1 MAGPGVRRS
10 RRWFLKSVGLGAAVA
25 AGGGPAG
32 LLTKEVLAGSA
43 EATAVGAAGSST
55 NFGRIFPNLPPFFNA
70 LHPSGAT
77 DSLRAALTDIG
88 KPGGLLDANDQ
99 LSAGPI
105 ALITNPAVNGNNPP
119 TNPDNPTHTAGTT
132 FFGQF
137 LDHDMTFDAGSTL
150 GVPTSPFTALNS
162 RNPYFDLDSVY
173 GQGPVATPQFYNPAD
188 FAKLNIGF
196 GGIFEDLP
204 RDANNTAIIPEF
216 RNDENMMIAGLHCAF
231 ILFHNH
237 AVDYARSVENL
248 TDPTEVYQEAR
259 RLTLWHYHW
268 LILNEL
274 LPLFIGPAM
283 LSDILTNGPMFYKP
297 ALGQAVMPVE
307 FQGACY
313 RFGHSMVR
321 PSYRANLKGDNGN
334 PFFGLV
340 FDPQIGNPIYP
351 ALTDPGDLRGGFRAP
366 RRFIGW
372 QTFFDF
378 ADGQIKRNK
387 QIDAKISTPLFQLPL
402 GTIPTHQAPI
412 ALPQRNL
419 LRQVTWSMPAG
430 QDVARVMDAEPLTP
444 NDLSELKAYGLG
456 LEKSTPLWYYA
467 IKEAGLVPCTDVGKS
482 TGGFHLGPVGGRIVG
497 EVMVGLLK
505 SDPNSWVYSQPG
517 WTPTLQNP
525 GPGFKVVDFL
535 TFAGVDPATRHA
547 EQPNFA

>member
-10 RRWFLKSVGLGAAVA
+10 RRWFLKSLGLGTAVA
-25 AGGGPAG
+25 VGSGPAG
-32 LLTKEVLAGSA
+32 LLTKDVLAGPTDGTTTS
-43 EATAVGAAGSST
+43 AAGSSP
-55 NFGRIFPNLPPFFNA
+55 NFGRIFPSLPPFFNA
-70 LHPSGAT
+70 LHPSGTT
-77 DSLRAALTDIG
+77 DQLQAALIDIG
-88 KPGGLLDANDQ
+88 KPGGPLDANDQ
-99 LSAGPI
+99 LSAGPV
-105 ALITNPAVNGNNPP
+105 ALITDPAVNGNNPP

-137 LDHDMTFDAGSTL
+137 MDHDMTFDAGSTL

-162 RNPYFDLDSVY
+162 RSPYFDLDSVY
-173 GQGPVATPQFYNPAD
+173 GQGPVATPQFYDPTD
-188 FAKLNIGF
+188 FVKLNIGF
-196 GGIFEDLP
+196 GGLFEDLP
-204 RDANNTAIIPEF
+204 RDSNNSAIIPEF

-231 ILFHNH
+231 ILFHNK

-248 TDPTEVYQEAR
+248 SDPTAVLQEAR
-259 RLTLWHYHW
+259 QLTLWHYHW
-268 LILNEL
+268 LILKEL

-283 LSDILTNGPMFYKP
+283 LSDIVTNGPMFYKP

-340 FDPQIGNPIYP
+340 FDPQIGNVSYP
-351 ALTDPGDLRGGFRAP
+351 SVTDPNDLRGGFRAP

-430 QDVARVMDAEPLTP
+430 QDVARVMDVEALTP
-444 NDLSELKAYGLG
+444 NDLSELKTYGLG

-467 IKEAGLVPCTDVGKS
+467 IKEAGLMPCTDIGKA

-497 EVMVGLLK
+497 EVIVGLLK
-505 SDPNSWVYSQPG
+505 SDPNSWVYNQPG

-535 TFAGVDPATRHA
+535 TFAGVDPTTRHA
-547 EQPNFA
+547 EQPSFA

>member
-1 MAGPGVRRS
+1 MARIRRS
-10 RRWFLKSVGLGAAVA
+10 RRWFLKSLGLGAAVA
-25 AGGGPAG
+25 VGSGPAG
-32 LLTKEVLAGSA
+32 LLTKDVLAGP
-43 EATAVGAAGSST
+43 TVGTTDGLTGSSS

-77 DSLRAALTDIG
+77 DQLQAALVDIG

-105 ALITNPAVNGNNPP
+105 ALITDPSVNGNNPP

-137 LDHDMTFDAGSTL
+137 MDHDMTFDAGSTL

-162 RNPYFDLDSVY
+162 RSPYFDLDSVY
-173 GQGPVATPQFYNPAD
+173 GQGPVATPQFYDPTD
-188 FAKLNIGF
+188 RAKLTIGF
-196 GGIFEDLP
+196 GGLFEDLP
-204 RDANNTAIIPEF
+204 RDSNNTAMIPEF

-231 ILFHNH
+231 ILFHNK
-237 AVDYARSVENL
+237 AVDHARSVENL
-248 TDPTEVYQEAR
+248 TDPTAVFQEAK

-268 LILNEL
+268 LILKEL

-321 PSYRANLKGDNGN
+321 PSYRANLKGDNAN

-340 FDPQIGNPIYP
+340 FDPQIGNDPST
-351 ALTDPGDLRGGFRAP
+351 TDPNDLRGGFRAP

-387 QIDAKISTPLFQLPL
+387 QIDAKISSPLFKLPL
-402 GTIPTHQAPI
+402 GTIPTHAAPI

-430 QDVARVMDAEPLTP
+430 QDVARVMDVEPLTP
-444 NDLSELKAYGLG
+444 NDLVELKTYGIG
-456 LEKSTPLWYYA
+456 LERSTPLWYYA
-467 IKEAGLVPCTDVGKS
+467 IKEAGLMPCTDIGKS

-497 EVMVGLLK
+497 EVIVGLLK

-525 GPGFKVVDFL
+525 GSGFKVVDFL

>member
-1 MAGPGVRRS
+1 MAGPRIRRS
-10 RRWFLKSVGLGAAVA
+10 RRWFLKSLGLGAAVA
-25 AGGGPAG
+25 VGSGPAG
-32 LLTKEVLAGSA
+32 LLTKDVLAGP
-43 EATAVGAAGSST
+43 TVGTTDGLTGSSA

-77 DSLRAALTDIG
+77 DQLQAALVDIG

-105 ALITNPAVNGNNPP
+105 ALITDPSVNGNNPP

-137 LDHDMTFDAGSTL
+137 MDHDMTFDAGSTL
-150 GVPTSPFTALNS
+150 GVPTSPFTAVNS
-162 RNPYFDLDSVY
+162 RSPYFDLDSVY
-173 GQGPVATPQFYNPAD
+173 GQGPVVTPQFYDPTD
-188 FAKLNIGF
+188 LAKLTIGF
-196 GGIFEDLP
+196 GGLFEDLP
-204 RDANNTAIIPEF
+204 RDSNNTAIIPEF

-231 ILFHNH
+231 ILFHNK

-248 TDPTEVYQEAR
+248 TDFTAVFQEAK

-268 LILNEL
+268 LILKEL

-340 FDPQIGNPIYP
+340 FDPQIGDVTYP
-351 ALTDPGDLRGGFRAP
+351 SVTDPNDLRGGFRAP

-387 QIDAKISTPLFQLPL
+387 QIDAKISSPLFQLPL
-402 GTIPTHQAPI
+402 GTIPTHAAPI

-430 QDVARVMDAEPLTP
+430 QDVARVMDVEALTP
-444 NDLSELKAYGLG
+444 NDLSELKTYGLG
-456 LEKSTPLWYYA
+456 LEKTTPLWYYA
-467 IKEAGLVPCTDVGKS
+467 IKEAGLMPCTDIGKS

-497 EVMVGLLK
+497 EVVVGLLK
-505 SDPNSWVYSQPG
+505 SDPNSWVSSQPG

-535 TFAGVDPATRHA
+535 TFAGVYPTTRHA
-547 EQPNFA
+547 EQPSFA

>member
-1 MAGPGVRRS
+1 MAGPGVHRS
-10 RRWFLKSVGLGAAVA
+10 RRWFLKSLGLGTAVA
-25 AGGGPAG
+25 VGSGPTG
-32 LLTKEVLAGSA
+32 LLTKDVLAGPTDG
-43 EATAVGAAGSST
+43 ATANAAGSSA
-55 NFGRIFPNLPPFFNA
+55 NFGRIFPSLPPFFDA
-70 LHPSGAT
+70 LHPSGT
-77 DSLRAALTDIG
+77 TNQLQAALIDIG

-99 LSAGPI
+99 LSAGPV

-137 LDHDMTFDAGSTL
+137 MDHDMTFDAGSTL

-162 RNPYFDLDSVY
+162 RSPYFDLDSVY
-173 GQGPVATPQFYNPAD
+173 GQGPVATPQFYDPTD
-188 FAKLNIGF
+188 FVKLNIGF
-196 GGIFEDLP
+196 GGLFEDLP
-204 RDANNTAIIPEF
+204 RDSNNTAIIPEF

-231 ILFHNH
+231 ILFHNK
-237 AVDYARSVENL
+237 AVDHARSVENL
-248 TDPTEVYQEAR
+248 NDPTAVFQEAR

-268 LILNEL
+268 LILKEL

-340 FDPQIGNPIYP
+340 FDPQIGNVSYP
-351 ALTDPGDLRGGFRAP
+351 SVTDPNDLRGGFRAR

-430 QDVARVMDAEPLTP
+430 QDVARVMDVEALTP
-444 NDLSELKAYGLG
+444 NDLSELRTYGLG

-467 IKEAGLVPCTDVGKS
+467 IKEAGLMPCTDVGRS

-497 EVMVGLLK
+497 EVIVGLLK

-535 TFAGVDPATRHA
+535 TFAGVDPTTRHA
-547 EQPNFA
+547 QQPSFA